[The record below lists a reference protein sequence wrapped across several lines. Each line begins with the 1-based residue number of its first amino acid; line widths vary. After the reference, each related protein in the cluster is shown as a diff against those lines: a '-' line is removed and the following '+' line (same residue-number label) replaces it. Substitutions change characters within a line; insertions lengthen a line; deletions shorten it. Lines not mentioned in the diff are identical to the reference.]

1 MKFTRLLATFATAAF
16 CAVGSAS
23 AQMKME
29 EGKEFR
35 RVAKPQATEAGGKI
49 EVVEFFSFSCPA
61 CRAFE
66 PILQGWKKS
75 MPADVQLRRV
85 HVNFLQHGPQIS
97 KILYTLEAL
106 GDVESHVP
114 AVFDAIQRDNKKLQ
128 DKDAFY
134 AWAASRNLDAAKVK
148 AAYEGFSVDSKVKRS
163 DQMGKAFGI
172 ESVPM
177 VVVDGKF
184 VTGPGMLGNDMNR
197 VPAALDFL
205 IAMARK
211 EKGK

>member
-1 MKFTRLLATFATAAF
+1 MKFVRYLAAFAATAL
-16 CAVGSAS
+16 CAVGSVG

-29 EGKEFR
+29 EGKEYR
-35 RVAKPQATEAGGKI
+35 RVAKPQATESGGKI
-49 EVVEFFSFSCPA
+49 EVVEFFSFTCPA

-66 PILQGWKKS
+66 PVLQGWKKNI
-75 MPADVQLRRV
+75 PADVQFRRV

-97 KILYTLEAL
+97 KILYTLESL
-106 GDVESHVP
+106 GDVESHAG
-114 AVFDAIQRDNKKLQ
+114 AVFDAIHRDGKKMH

-134 AWAASRNLDAAKVK
+134 AWAATRGLDATKVK

-163 DQMGKAFGI
+163 DQVTKAFNI
-172 ESVPM
+172 DSVPM

-184 VTGPGMLGNDMNR
+184 VVGPGMLGNDMSR
-197 VPAALDFL
+197 MPAAIDFL
-205 IAMARK
+205 VALARK